1 MTRVSVALPT
11 RNGMPY
17 LREAVGS
24 ILAQT
29 FPSFELLVIDNAS
42 TDGTAEFLAT
52 VVDPRVRSAR
62 AADGL
67 GLVAIH
73 ALAVASTSS
82 ELVALMGHDDIA
94 EPTRLARQVA
104 LLDAEPSV
112 DLVGTWCSMIDLDGR
127 RIGALHYAVLPDE
140 IRARIVR
147 NTQVPVPSMLFRRAA
162 YDAAGGF
169 TAESDYAF
177 DYDLVARL
185 ARRRAVANV
194 PEELVRV
201 RYNPAGASAVS
212 ARRVQRGALR
222 VRWRTLRAGGYPITE
237 YVWLLKPL
245 AALALPR
252 WLLRRI
258 IVPYMRWAHGGTT
271 GSPERARR

>member
-1 MTRVSVALPT
+1 MTRVSVALPA

-17 LREAVGS
+17 LREAVAS

-29 FPSFELLVIDNAS
+29 FDDLELLVVDNAS

-52 VVDPRVRSAR
+52 VADPRVRTAR
-62 AADGL
+62 APDGL
-67 GLVAIH
+67 GLVGVH
-73 ALAVASTSS
+73 ALAVASTST
-82 ELVALMGHDDIA
+82 ELVALMGQDDIA
-94 EPTRLARQVA
+94 EPTRLERQVA
-104 LLDAEPSV
+104 LLDAEPAV
-112 DLVGTWCSMIDLDGR
+112 GLVGSWCSMIDVAGR
-127 RIGALHYAVLPDE
+127 RIGALHYAVTPDD
-140 IRARIVR
+140 IHRRIVR
-147 NTQVPVPSMLFRRAA
+147 NTQVPVPSMLFRRSV

-169 TAESDYAF
+169 TAECDYAF

-185 ARRRAVANV
+185 ARRGAVANV

-222 VRWRTLRAGGYPITE
+222 VRWRTLRAGGYPLAE

-245 AALALPR
+245 AALALPP
-252 WLLRRI
+252 WILRRI
-258 IVPYMRWAHGGTT
+258 IVPYMRRAHG
-271 GSPERARR
+271 RAR